1 MHKYNHAN
9 THTHTQV
16 CMSYTL
22 TKKLMNISNI
32 IQAEQGLFINIL
44 TYLHMY
50 SYIIVIYKY
59 IATIN
64 EKKGL

>member
-1 MHKYNHAN
+1 
-9 THTHTQV
+9 
-16 CMSYTL
+16 
-22 TKKLMNISNI
+22 MNISNI

-64 EKKGL
+64 EKRGYEVEREQGRVYGSIWIGERKEGGMI